1 MSNPNST
8 IRSLRAAVSFLT
20 VLPVA
25 NVDGSP
31 GERLGRAYFP
41 AIGAFIGLAAGAVFA
56 VLSSVTTPLLAAAGG
71 VAVLSV
77 VTGAMHLDGLAD
89 SADGLLGG
97 GDVTRRLEKM
107 RDPRLGSF
115 GVTAIVV
122 VLLLEV
128 AAISAMS
135 PARGLAALVVAG
147 ALSRLATLS
156 VVTYV
161 PYVRPSGL
169 GVAASEAR
177 HRGTDF
183 VFGAATAA
191 IVCAIDWRRAAI
203 ALPLVGLTALGIST
217 LARRRVGGATGDVCG
232 ATAELCQLATLLVFA
247 IR

>member
-77 VTGAMHLDGLAD
+77 LTGAMHLDGLAD

-156 VVTYV
+156 VVTF
-161 PYVRPSGL
+161 VRPSGL

>member
-1 MSNPNST
+1 MSSPNST

-77 VTGAMHLDGLAD
+77 LTGAMHLDGLAD
-89 SADGLLGG
+89 SA
-97 GDVTRRLEKM
+97 
-107 RDPRLGSF
+107 
-115 GVTAIVV
+115 
-122 VLLLEV
+122 
-128 AAISAMS
+128 
-135 PARGLAALVVAG
+135 
-147 ALSRLATLS
+147 
-156 VVTYV
+156 
-161 PYVRPSGL
+161 
-169 GVAASEAR
+169 
-177 HRGTDF
+177 
-183 VFGAATAA
+183 
-191 IVCAIDWRRAAI
+191 CAIDWRRAAI